1 MEKQPFEDVFPI
13 EHGDFPLSYNKF
25 AEGYRV
31 YRFSVIL
38 CFNSHGFSGGWD
50 EWFTTRCWYTCTNE
64 ALSSSPASWSHLPCP
79 FAYGV
84 VVFLVDLWFKCVN
97 DGLVAMGIHGR
108 QISKRNL
115 LTIWLGWRYVRIAA
129 VLSRYQ
135 HVPTVYVM
143 RLDIICATQHSS
155 WDWQSVDMLRS

>member
-38 CFNSHGFSGGWD
+38 CFNSHGWKVD
-50 EWFTTRCWYTCTNE
+50 ETSDSRHAAGT
-64 ALSSSPASWSHLPCP
+64 PARMKLYPHHQHHGPT
-79 FAYGV
+79 
-84 VVFLVDLWFKCVN
+84 FLVPLLMGWWFFSWICDLSFN

-155 WDWQSVDMLRS
+155 WD